1 MILVLES
8 NSLLYRSLFSQNI
21 SNGGDKYAEIRSS
34 IAVKGYDNN
43 SLWQA
48 HGQASLEKS
57 SICLLGSNNLGTE
70 TLKNLILPG
79 IGSFTIVDDKIVDG
93 SDVGSNFFLLPSNLG
108 NSRAE
113 AASVLLSELNGQVKG
128 NFVNQVDYF

>member
-1 MILVLES
+1 MILVILPK
-8 NSLLYRSLFSQNI
+8 NKI
-21 SNGGDKYAEIRSS
+21 DGCDKYSKIRSS
-34 IAVKGYDNN
+34 ITVISCNN
-43 SLWQA
+43 SSLWQA